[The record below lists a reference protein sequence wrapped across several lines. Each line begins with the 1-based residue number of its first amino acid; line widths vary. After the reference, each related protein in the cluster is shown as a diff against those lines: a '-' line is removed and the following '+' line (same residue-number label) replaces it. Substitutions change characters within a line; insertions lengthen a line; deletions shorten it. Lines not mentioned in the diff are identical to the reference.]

1 MIVADFFG
9 GSGVT
14 AKVANDLGRK
24 FIHCDIGI
32 NSIQTARDRLK
43 RAKANFEISNT

>member
-1 MIVADFFG
+1 MKDMIVADFFG

-24 FIHCDIGI
+24 FIHVIL
-32 NSIQTARDRLK
+32 A
-43 RAKANFEISNT
+43 